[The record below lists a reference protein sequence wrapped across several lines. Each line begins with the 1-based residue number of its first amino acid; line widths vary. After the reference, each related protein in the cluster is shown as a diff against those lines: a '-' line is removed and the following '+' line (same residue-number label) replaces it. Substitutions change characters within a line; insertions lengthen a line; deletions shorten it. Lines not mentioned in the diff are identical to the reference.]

1 MKLARNIPV
10 LLTGAFLLYACG
22 KKEEAAPQATVAQP
36 SDPLA
41 LGKEVYMGKG
51 ACFTCHGNEGKGDG
65 PAGAA
70 LKPKPRNFAEA
81 KWKYGT
87 ELEKVKN
94 TIAKGSP
101 GTSMAAYEGTLTPE
115 EIDAVARYVLTLGGK
130 PIQ

>member
-1 MKLARNIPV
+1 MFYKKSYLWV
-10 LLTGAFLLYACG
+10 AFIALVAVACG
-22 KKEEAAPQATVAQP
+22 KKEEPKAVETQAAV
-36 SDPLA
+36 DPLA

-51 ACFTCHGNEGKGDG
+51 ACFSCHGNEGKGDG

-70 LKPKPRNFAEA
+70 LKPKPRNFAEP
-81 KWKYGT
+81 KWKYGF

-115 EIDAVARYVLTLGGK
+115 EIDAVARYVITLGGK
-130 PIQ
+130 EIK